1 MNETIKR
8 DTAEMTELYAKFISM
23 VPGSMLEQLQTE
35 FVEFNREK
43 GTLLMKTIM
52 EPWMRNPGNVAFG
65 GITSS
70 VIDNAMGM
78 LSSGLSKRRT
88 PTISM
93 SINYIRGVPV
103 YQPLMVEA
111 VCEKQGRQINFVR
124 CRGYNESAPEKTLF
138 TAEGSFIVA

>member
-93 SINYIRGVPV
+93 SINYIW
-103 YQPLMVEA
+103 
-111 VCEKQGRQINFVR
+111 F
-124 CRGYNESAPEKTLF
+124 KTLVF
-138 TAEGSFIVA
+138 KCN

>member
-78 LSSGLSKRRT
+78 LSSGLSRRRT

-103 YQPLMVEA
+103 DQDLYVEA
-111 VCEKQGRQINFVR
+111 VCEKQGKQINFVR

>member
-103 YQPLMVEA
+103 DQPLMVEA